1 MFWAVSILVSTLAA
15 SADSPLVNVESVVP
29 GIRVDMRYF
38 SDRNFLGRRVS
49 GYEAN
54 VCLLTKEAAKA
65 LAEVQ
70 SFAQPFGLSLLVF
83 DCYRPQRAV
92 NAFVAWVKA
101 PGDQDMREYFFPD
114 EEKAKLIEHG
124 YIDARSGHSRGSTLD
139 LTLVRS
145 DANPSR
151 LREERADCRRPK
163 NIAETGQ
170 LDMGT
175 AFDCFS
181 ELAHTANATLSP
193 EARKNRLLLK
203 SLMEK

>member
-1 MFWAVSILVSTLAA
+1 
-15 SADSPLVNVESVVP
+15 
-29 GIRVDMRYF
+29 
-38 SDRNFLGRRVS
+38 
-49 GYEAN
+49 
-54 VCLLTKEAAKA
+54 
-65 LAEVQ
+65 
-70 SFAQPFGLSLLVF
+70 
-83 DCYRPQRAV
+83 
-92 NAFVAWVKA
+92 
-101 PGDQDMREYFFPD
+101 DMREYFFPD

-203 SLMEK
+203 SLMEKAGFVNYPKEWWHFSLKNEPIKDKFFDQPVK